1 MTTGRAVPRLL
12 TFLPPFRNT
21 LSSAPQHRRSR
32 SFGIRHLCPLVA
44 LAGIALA
51 GCSPS
56 PEQLRESVV
65 QHPEIV
71 LAAIEA
77 HPEAFISALQ
87 KAAAKTTAAA
97 ESPEAESRRLD
108 SAFAHPHVPV
118 ISRRAVL
125 GNPSARITIVE
136 YSDFQCPY
144 CRAEREVLVQLM
156 REYGDTLRL
165 VVKHTP
171 LQMHPMAMPAALMY
185 EAVARQSPMAAYRFY
200 DDLFEHQ
207 EQLTS
212 EGAAYLTAA
221 ARAAGVDPAR
231 AAADAKSPAIRAVVD
246 ADLDEGRRFGFTG
259 TPGFLIN
266 GVALMGAHPI
276 GDFEQIISRQLAQA
290 SQR

>member
-1 MTTGRAVPRLL
+1 V
-12 TFLPPFRNT
+12 
-21 LSSAPQHRRSR
+21 
-32 SFGIRHLCPLVA
+32 FGGMA
-44 LAGIALA
+44 LG

-56 PEQLRESVV
+56 PEQLQQSVV

-87 KAAAKTTAAA
+87 KAAARTTAAA
-97 ESPEAESRRLD
+97 ETPEAERLRLD

-118 ISRRAVL
+118 ITRRAVL
-125 GNPSARITIVE
+125 GNPSAPITIVE

-144 CRAEREVLVQLM
+144 CRAERDVLVQLM

-171 LQMHPMAMPAALMY
+171 LRMHPMAMPAALMY

-207 EQLTS
+207 ERLTS
-212 EGAAYLTAA
+212 DGAAYLALA
-221 ARAAGVDPAR
+221 ARKAGVDSAR
-231 AAADAKSPAIRAVVD
+231 AGADARSAIVRAVVE

-276 GDFEQIISRQLAQA
+276 GDFEQIINRQLAQG
-290 SQR
+290 SPH

>member
-1 MTTGRAVPRLL
+1 M
-12 TFLPPFRNT
+12 
-21 LSSAPQHRRSR
+21 
-32 SFGIRHLCPLVA
+32 
-44 LAGIALA
+44 
-51 GCSPS
+51 
-56 PEQLRESVV
+56 V

-87 KAAAKTTAAA
+87 RAATKTTAAA
-97 ESPEAESRRLD
+97 ETPEAESRRLD
-108 SAFAHPHVPV
+108 SAFAHPQVPA
-118 ISRRAVL
+118 ITRRAVL
-125 GNPSARITIVE
+125 GNPSAPITIVE

-171 LQMHPMAMPAALMY
+171 LHMHPMAMPAALMY

-207 EQLTS
+207 ERLTAD
-212 EGAAYLTAA
+212 GAAYLTVA
-221 ARAAGVDPAR
+221 ARAAGVDPVR
-231 AAADAKSPAIRAVVD
+231 AAADARSAAVRAVVD

-276 GDFEQIISRQLAQA
+276 GDFEQIINRQLAQA
-290 SQR
+290 SRQ

>member
-1 MTTGRAVPRLL
+1 M
-12 TFLPPFRNT
+12 
-21 LSSAPQHRRSR
+21 SR

-44 LAGIALA
+44 LAGIGLGA
-51 GCSPS
+51 CSPS
-56 PEQLRESVV
+56 PEQLRAAVV

-77 HPEAFISALQ
+77 HPEAFISALR

-97 ESPEAESRRLD
+97 ESPEAERRRLD

-118 ISRRAVL
+118 ITRRAVL
-125 GNPSARITIVE
+125 GNPSAPITIVE

-165 VVKHTP
+165 VVKQTP

-200 DDLFEHQ
+200 DDVFEHQ
-207 EQLTS
+207 ERLTS
-212 EGAAYLTAA
+212 EGATYLTAA
-221 ARAAGVDPAR
+221 ARAAGAGPAR

-276 GDFEQIISRQLAQA
+276 GDFEEIINRQLAQA